1 MTAHLISEHTAQGQ
15 GSPAKPRPSLPGEI
29 TKPESCQDSTVSL
42 LRCSFF
48 DHAKDNQPK
57 SKVLTWEQLKSIL
70 ARVYSPGTPGDKR
83 SMPAISPASYPL
95 GVTRGRDFASGVGLL
110 ILDFDNAR
118 EEVIPGGFYLDG
130 RTGEPTGRPKTR
142 KVRIDAPVTMAEVTA
157 ALSASGVAAMAW
169 STWSSALEHEKFR
182 VVIPLAASVPVD
194 LWERASEWALTFLG
208 LDPFR
213 RGLDVPVLHN
223 PAALAFLPGCP
234 DPSTIRRAEASGALL
249 AIPLD
254 ALPAAPLPTLAPWQT
269 KVLEERQIQREQGN
283 YWWQAYRVNGRP
295 VDFQSLDL
303 AAILEARG
311 IKVGPSRAFKDG
323 TKRRAHCPWAGEHSG
338 GVDDDAA
345 VIITTP
351 NSWPSFRCM
360 HAGHVHM
367 GLRDLLEWAWGRP

>member
-1 MTAHLISEHTAQGQ
+1 MTAPLISEHTAQGQ
-15 GSPAKPRPSLPGEI
+15 ESAENPRQDLLGEF
-29 TKPESCQDSTVSL
+29 TKPEFCQDSTNSL

-48 DHAKDNQPK
+48 DSAWDNQPRRWMG
-57 SKVLTWEQLKSIL
+57 TWNDLKPIL

-83 SMPAISPASYPL
+83 SMPAISPASYPP
-95 GVTRGRDFASGVGLL
+95 GVTRGRDFASGVDLL
-110 ILDFDNAR
+110 ILDFDNCR
-118 EEVIPGGFYLDG
+118 EEPTGEFYPDK
-130 RTGEPTGRPKTR
+130 RTGEPTGRPKTL
-142 KVRIDAPVTMAEVTA
+142 KVRIDVPVTMAEVAA
-157 ALSASGVAAMAW
+157 ALERAGVAFVVW
-169 STWSSALEHEKFR
+169 TTYSCTPEHEKSR

-223 PAALAFLPGCP
+223 PAALAFLPGSP
-234 DPSTIRRAEASGALL
+234 DSASIRRAEASGDHL

-254 ALPAAPLPTLAPWQT
+254 ALPAVPLSALAPWQT
-269 KVLEERQIQREQGN
+269 KVLAERQIQREKGEH
-283 YWWQAYRVNGRP
+283 WWQAYRINGRP

-311 IKVGPSRAFKDG
+311 IKVGSARAFKAG

-345 VIITTP
+345 VLIHTP
-351 NSWPSFRCM
+351 GSWPSFKCA
-360 HAGHVHM
+360 HSGHLHM
-367 GLRDLLEWAWGRP
+367 GLRDLLEWAWGKP